1 MVKGTLFM
9 ADLKRRIYPVLLAG
23 GTGTRLWPVSRA
35 LYPKQLVR
43 FIGDDSLVQSTIKRL
58 APVMDLQNVR
68 VVCGEQHYH
77 EIARHVDEIG
87 LAAKGKIIS
96 EPSGR
101 NTAPAILL
109 AAFHIR
115 HLDEDGLLFIF
126 PADHVIGDL
135 ASFHERLQAAIRLAD
150 NGHLVTFGIK
160 PNYPETGYGYI
171 EGGAD
176 VSGTALEV
184 KRFVEKPDHPTAEK
198 YIRAGNFFWNSG
210 MFAFKASTILEEFQ
224 AHQPQLLALMED
236 IFSVEKSLSKK
247 DYDRLDNISI
257 DYAIMEKTDKCVVL
271 PSDFGWS
278 DIGSWKSLYDF
289 LEKDSDQNVI
299 DGDVIAHDTHNCL
312 LLGHDR
318 LIATNRVQDLVV
330 VETPDSVFVSDLAH
344 SRDVKTIV
352 SELKQMGR
360 KEFQQHRS
368 LYRPW
373 GVSKLLEQR
382 DHYTATELQVYP
394 QASLQLSGDTD
405 VAQHLLVISGK
416 AEIDSGT
423 DKNTL
428 SSGQSLTHSSKKRMN
443 IVNVGQDELFI
454 IQVKISQ

>member
-9 ADLKRRIYPVLLAG
+9 ADLKRSVLLAG